1 MELPGALPVANIR
14 SSLHIK
20 GPAPSI
26 QNTMDTSNQKYQ
38 DKIYGGL
45 KHGGVQNERLRDPA
59 HEILIHGLEK
69 FSTVTKFS
77 LENTVYIFGEN
88 HLLSSID
95 SPEENYLHTDNGKN
109 GNGQAIKPEKRN
121 GKLSRNSTSCFSGCF
136 IGHYIISWNITQCV
150 TILMSL
156 FHYFIN
162 PRGNQLLKYFVL
174 SM

>member
-14 SSLHIK
+14 SSLHIE

-26 QNTMDTSNQKYQ
+26 QNTTDTSNQNYQ

-69 FSTVTKFS
+69 FSMVTKFS
-77 LENTVYIFGEN
+77 RETTAHIFGEN

-95 SPEENYLHTDNGKN
+95 SPEENYLHTDNGEH
-109 GNGQAIKPEKRN
+109 GSGQAIKPEKEMD
-121 GKLSRNSTSCFSGCF
+121 NSVESQPAVSLDALQVSTLFPE
-136 IGHYIISWNITQCV
+136 
-150 TILMSL
+150 ILL
-156 FHYFIN
+156 N
-162 PRGNQLLKYFVL
+162 V
-174 SM
+174 